1 MYFDILRSVENQRYK
16 FILDNLY
23 YIVRKPAR
31 ITAKINAF
39 KPFKSKT
46 KLSEIEG

>member
-23 YIVRKPAR
+23 YIVGKPPT
-31 ITAKINAF
+31 IL
-39 KPFKSKT
+39 SKNKCMHALQT
-46 KLSEIEG
+46 KENLSEQE